1 MTKRKSNNRID
12 ITDTV
17 SALNAPESNFQTRAA
32 RAGDYVDL
40 IAHHNERGSKVVEDE
55 EGMIPHN

>member
-1 MTKRKSNNRID
+1 MRKPKSNSRIG

-17 SALNAPESNFQTRAA
+17 SALNAPESIFQPRAA

-40 IAHHNERGSKVVEDE
+40 IVHHNERGSKVVEDE
-55 EGMIPHN
+55 EGRIPHN

>member
-1 MTKRKSNNRID
+1 MSHTKRNTCKD
-12 ITDTV
+12 VTDTV
-17 SALNAPESNFQTRAA
+17 SALNAPESIFQTRAD